1 MIDYDKEHQ
10 AWELLQWQIWSLP
23 GEFDEDLAA
32 KGYYTD
38 LQRKRSDQALD
49 AWDAEHPQ
57 QTSPELE
64 AFKELERLGVYGQ
77 HTWFS
82 PSKAKDGFYTRRLKQ
97 HQERGSKPARLLGSS
112 RTTQRRRR
120 KSGWR
125 YD

>member
-97 HQERGSKPARLLGSS
+97 HQERRSKPARLLGSS

>member
-1 MIDYDKEHQ
+1 MIDYDKERQ

-97 HQERGSKPARLLGSS
+97 HQERRSKPARLLGSS

>member
-49 AWDAEHPQ
+49 AWDAQHPEE
-57 QTSPELE
+57 TSPELE

-77 HTWFS
+77 RTWFS
-82 PSKAKDGFYTRRLKQ
+82 PSKAKDGFYTQRLKQ
-97 HQERGSKPARLLGSS
+97 RQQRGSKPSRLLGPS
-112 RTTQRRRR
+112 RFTQKRSR
-120 KSGWR
+120 KSRWR
-125 YD
+125 ND

>member
-1 MIDYDKEHQ
+1 MIDYDKEHR

-77 HTWFS
+77 RTWFS

-97 HQERGSKPARLLGSS
+97 RQQRGSKPSRLPGSS
-112 RTTQRRRR
+112 QSAKNRRR
-120 KSGWR
+120 KSCWR
-125 YD
+125 ND

>member
-1 MIDYDKEHQ
+1 MIDYDKEHR

-77 HTWFS
+77 RTWFS

-97 HQERGSKPARLLGSS
+97 RQQRGSKPSRLPGSS
-112 RTTQRRRR
+112 QSAKKRRR
-120 KSGWR
+120 KSCWR
-125 YD
+125 ND

>member
-23 GEFDEDLAA
+23 GEFEEDLAA

-49 AWDAEHPQ
+49 AWGVQHPEE
-57 QTSPELE
+57 TSEELA

-82 PSKAKDGFYTRRLKQ
+82 PSKAKDGFYKQRLRQ
-97 HQERGSKPARLLGSS
+97 HQERGPKPARLLGPS
-112 RTTQRRRR
+112 RTTQKRRRQSR
-120 KSGWR
+120 WR
-125 YD
+125 ND